1 MTSAINRVVEDIN
14 HRFTLEVLTRDFK
27 SSDLSIS
34 AKNLRKDREN
44 PTESLDIE
52 IDEDHRF
59 EIKEYL
65 DLLDLTID
73 VRHVWMQKLNR
84 KDIRTIFTQP
94 GMRYAQ
100 AEFLINS
107 LVEDEVFQE
116 LPMNEQSKTI
126 ERILN
131 EIKGRM
137 MEDIVLLENT

>member
-1 MTSAINRVVEDIN
+1 MVEDIN

-44 PTESLDIE
+44 PTENLDIE

-73 VRHVWMQKLNR
+73 VRHVWTQKLNR

-116 LPMNEQSKTI
+116 LSMNEQSKTI

-137 MEDIVLLENT
+137 MEDIVLLENM